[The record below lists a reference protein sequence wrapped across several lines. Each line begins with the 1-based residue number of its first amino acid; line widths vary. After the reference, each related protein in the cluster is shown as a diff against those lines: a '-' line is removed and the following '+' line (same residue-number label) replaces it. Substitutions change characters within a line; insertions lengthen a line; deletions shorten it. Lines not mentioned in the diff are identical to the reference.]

1 MVNGIAAEGGRAEF
15 VAGDVADEGSWR
27 RAAGLATERYGRLDA
42 LVLRWAS
49 RPWSMA
55 WSTARVRSWQPLR

>member
-15 VAGDVADEGSWR
+15 VAGDVGSWR
-27 RAAGLATERYGRLDA
+27 RAAGLATERYGRPDA

-55 WSTARVRSWQPLR
+55 WFTALVRSWQPLR